1 MNEILVLY
9 YSKSGSVKEMA
20 SLIARGINSVDG
32 AQAKIRTVP
41 EIFPEIKKQ
50 AASIPESGALYATL
64 DDLENCSGL
73 ALGSPTRF
81 GNMATPL
88 KYFIETATSLWLKG
102 SLENKPACVFT
113 SSSSLHGG
121 NEATLLSMQIP
132 LFHMGMILLGLPY
145 SLPELATTTS
155 GGTPYG
161 ASHVGTHK
169 NIQSISDD
177 EKKLCIAQGARL
189 GEISLKL
196 NK

>member
-1 MNEILVLY
+1 MKEILVLY

-50 AASIPESGALYATL
+50 AASIPDSGALYATL

-81 GNMATPL
+81 GNMAAPL
-88 KYFIETATSLWLKG
+88 KYFIETTTSLWLKG

-113 SSSSLHGG
+113 SSSSIHGG
-121 NEATLLSMQIP
+121 NESTLLSMQIP
-132 LFHMGMILLGLPY
+132 LFHMGMVLLGLPY

-161 ASHVGTHK
+161 ASHVGTYK
-169 NIQSISDD
+169 NIQSVSDD
-177 EKKLCIAQGARL
+177 EKKLCIAQGVRL
-189 GEISLKL
+189 GELSLKL